1 LPRDLI
7 KCLAPCA
14 GADVLV
20 TCITKPDPNSRFE
33 GIAHIG
39 SRGWLWTV
47 SQVIQSIRSRTNTFY
62 TLVDGKRANLEVVD
76 TPRPYL
82 RTRADGL
89 LNDNPLQLPR
99 CGG

>member
-1 LPRDLI
+1 
-7 KCLAPCA
+7 
-14 GADVLV
+14 
-20 TCITKPDPNSRFE
+20 
-33 GIAHIG
+33 
-39 SRGWLWTV
+39 V